1 MDKRFIQL
9 KHMVAVTR
17 DNATYYEPVKIIIN
31 LDHVVS
37 LKPANLQGYYD
48 VLLSTDK
55 YITVDF
61 SIINHFP
68 NLGEEKLE
76 EVF

>member
-1 MDKRFIQL
+1 MESKFIEI
-9 KHMVAVTR
+9 KHMVAVAR
-17 DNATYYEPVKIIIN
+17 ENATYYEPVKIIMN
-31 LDHVVS
+31 LNHVVS
-37 LKPANLQGYYD
+37 IKPATLQGFYD

-55 YITVDF
+55 YITVDH

-68 NLGEEKLE
+68 KLGEESLE

>member
-1 MDKRFIQL
+1 MDKKFIQI
-9 KHMVAVTR
+9 KQMVAVTR

-37 LKPANLQGYYD
+37 LKPANMQGYYD

-68 NLGEEKLE
+68 KLGEENLE